1 MTNEK
6 KHEFTLRISQ
16 ANSTEL
22 VVILYEMLLCY
33 LEDAAIAIR
42 ENDLEFHE
50 SVRKARGCLN
60 ELINSTHVEY
70 EPGAQIMQLYMFCLK
85 RLAKADVTKDAEL
98 LTDIR
103 NVIEPLHDAYE
114 ELAVLNTKGPV
125 MDNTQTI
132 YAGLTYGRNVM
143 NLDMQDIV
151 GNRGLFA

>member
-6 KHEFTLRISQ
+6 KHDFTLRISQ

-33 LEDAAIAIR
+33 LEDAVVASHDD
-42 ENDLEFHE
+42 DLGYHE

-60 ELINSTHVEY
+60 ELIASTHVEY
-70 EPGAQIMQLYMFCLK
+70 EPGTRIMQLYMFCLK
-85 RLAKADVTKDAEL
+85 RLAKADVTKDVTYL
-98 LTDIR
+98 GDIR
-103 NVIEPLHDAYE
+103 NVIQPLHDAYA

-132 YAGLTYGRNVM
+132 YAGLTYGRNIM
-143 NLDMQDIV
+143 NIDMQDIV
-151 GNRGLFA
+151 TNRGLFA